1 MQIWSSLNFQ
11 ISSIVKIFYYCII
24 YFMIGCLSSVQDTFA
39 IDFTHARGTRAEKFG
54 LLNIPVVNTVSFGK
68 NSIRSKAINSWN
80 KIQSSMPSKLVSL
93 DYSHLK
99 NYLKKNFIASY
110 INPPWS
116 TDFANILPHGL
127 FCFCSLYVCAVLC
140 VLYCSLYMSKGGHIL
155 ISAIAFRYGLPSIVL
170 FSYLFSLFNL

>member
-1 MQIWSSLNFQ
+1 MSFESRRTSSSNLYANLELLKF
-11 ISSIVKIFYYCII
+11 SDIVDCQNILLLHNLFYDR
-24 YFMIGCLSSVQDTFA
+24 MPVSVQDTFA
-39 IDFTHARGTRAEKFG
+39 IDFTHAQGTRAEKFG

-110 INPPWS
+110 
-116 TDFANILPHGL
+116 
-127 FCFCSLYVCAVLC
+127 
-140 VLYCSLYMSKGGHIL
+140 
-155 ISAIAFRYGLPSIVL
+155 
-170 FSYLFSLFNL
+170 